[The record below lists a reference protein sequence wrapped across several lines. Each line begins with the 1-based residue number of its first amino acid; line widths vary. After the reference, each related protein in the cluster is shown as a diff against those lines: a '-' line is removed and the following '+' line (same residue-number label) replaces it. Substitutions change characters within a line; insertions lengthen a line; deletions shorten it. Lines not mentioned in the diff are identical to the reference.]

1 MKTTALVALPAGGRG
16 RCGDESPTHVP
27 RRKLRASTP
36 GAYLLAQIVREY
48 RSMDTDAR
56 ADRIQRP

>member
-1 MKTTALVALPAGGRG
+1 VKTTALVALPAGGAAAAAA
-16 RCGDESPTHVP
+16 GDESPTHVP

-48 RSMDTDAR
+48 
-56 ADRIQRP
+56 QQHGH